1 MGEPNEM
8 IRQDAAGSGSS
19 DGLGDPVFLYRGEAY
34 NRPVGRGVTIGP
46 RFLQLEDMLPEGDLT
61 IEIRAWVAPSKDR
74 RPIIGVVREGGVMKP
89 APYRLDDDA

>member
-1 MGEPNEM
+1 MSETNENKEPVTVGSDSNE
-8 IRQDAAGSGSS
+8 
-19 DGLGDPVFLYRGEAY
+19 GLGDPVFLYRGEAY

-46 RFLQLEDMLPEGDLT
+46 RFLHLEDMLPEGDLT